1 MKRSPTG
8 IFVIALL
15 ILIII
20 NHIYNPRTTNIA
32 EEADIEGFGISG
44 TITDINGNTM
54 RQSIFTIDDLAI
66 KKDDKQTNFDFLKAQ
81 IINAIKMFNS
91 KLETYIKT
99 NISNNDVSD
108 INAMN
113 KKHTINN
120 NAITFINSILPEFF
134 NDIQGLIDVFKYKE
148 NTDETI
154 TIEILQNLRL
164 YFTNM
169 VTSIQNELYKLL
181 KKEGSG
187 ASDVSLYSKS
197 QITNPDDKSEPSI
210 LHFLIICD
218 NRSGITSF
226 FNSVSD
232 GMPAKYGMEYYISNS
247 INYIANVN
255 FILTIEISTTDV
267 VATKYTLTTTP
278 NTIDQYTENMN
289 YISNNKINKI
299 TVDDILNSSPYDSSV
314 GQIVAYVVVGMVG
327 LVFAIYYYIMS
338 ESTTNLSVPDNP
350 SKVSNEIF
358 SYINVPN
365 MWSSAKNAFSKLP
378 GISKLPDM
386 PKNPYLK
393 LTGNITAMMGMMGI
407 ILFTFVILFI
417 NYGGRDRLLSSK

>member
-1 MKRSPTG
+1 
-8 IFVIALL
+8 
-15 ILIII
+15 
-20 NHIYNPRTTNIA
+20 
-32 EEADIEGFGISG
+32 
-44 TITDINGNTM
+44 M
-54 RQSIFTIDDLAI
+54 RQSIFTIDDNAI

-120 NAITFINSILPEFF
+120 NAITFINSILPDFF
-134 NDIQGLIDVFKYKE
+134 NDIQGLINTFKYKE

-164 YFTNM
+164 YFNNM
-169 VTSIQNELYKLL
+169 LNCIQTELYKLL
-181 KKEGSG
+181 KKEGSD
-187 ASDVSLYSKS
+187 ASEVSLYSKS
-197 QITNPDDKSEPSI
+197 QLTNPDDTSEPSI

-218 NRSGITSF
+218 DTSGIASF

-232 GMPAKYGMEYYISNS
+232 KMPANYGMEYYISNS
-247 INYIANVN
+247 INYITNLN
-255 FILTIEISTTDV
+255 FILTIEINTTDV
-267 VATKYTLTTTP
+267 VATKYTLTTTL
-278 NTIDQYTENMN
+278 NTIDQYTENMH

-299 TVDDILNSSPYDSSV
+299 TVDDIMNSSPYDSSV
-314 GQIVAYVVVGMVG
+314 GQIVACVVVGMVG

-350 SKVSNEIF
+350 AKVSNETL
-358 SYINVPN
+358 SYMNVPN

-386 PKNPYLK
+386 SNSPGLK
-393 LTGNITAMMGMMGI
+393 LAGNVTAMMVMMGI

-417 NYGGRDRLLSSK
+417 KFGGRDRLLGSKSDTSSSNTSSSAISSITDTTNNAILNPSVPSVSSITST